1 MMSLAR
7 ERSSSKIVQAY
18 IERRHRVWV
27 QVKAENPEYTQAEI
41 EARMEQ
47 FGV

>member
-1 MMSLAR
+1 MISLAR
-7 ERSSSKIVQAY
+7 ERNNSKIVQAY
-18 IERRHRVWV
+18 IERRQRLWV